1 MMRMTLTNLIVERPA
16 MVFFVRVIVAFC
28 TGARTRKC
36 TDRLFHQCD
45 RHVDHVEHLGGNGP
59 EQKAVDPTQAPRAH
73 DDVVDT
79 CRWQG
84 DGLAIESGRRGL
96 GPLLNL
102 TEREPFGLHKVASN
116 INWFYSHVYEQS
128 KRWLG

>member
-1 MMRMTLTNLIVERPA
+1 LVGAGHCFIGPIVRYMMRMTLTNLIVERPA

-59 EQKAVDPTQAPRAH
+59 EQKAADPTQAPRAMMMWSTRA
-73 DDVVDT
+73 DGKATDWLSRADV
-79 CRWQG
+79 
-84 DGLAIESGRRGL
+84 A
-96 GPLLNL
+96 
-102 TEREPFGLHKVASN
+102 ASVR
-116 INWFYSHVYEQS
+116 Y
-128 KRWLG
+128 